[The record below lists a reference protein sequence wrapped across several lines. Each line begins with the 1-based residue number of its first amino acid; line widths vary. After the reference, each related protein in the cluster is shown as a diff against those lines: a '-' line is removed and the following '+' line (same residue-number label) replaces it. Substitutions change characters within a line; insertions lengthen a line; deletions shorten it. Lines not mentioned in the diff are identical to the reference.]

1 MRLSGS
7 CVQRANHYWYRAAR
21 VWLRR
26 ALTGLLLVLVLPP
39 VASWYVAQQ
48 TQPYTR
54 TNPEQVPAAPVGIV
68 LGAGVRADGT
78 PSRML
83 ADRLRVAAHLYRTG
97 QVSSLLL
104 TGDGVHP
111 TYNEVAGMQTFLVQ
125 QGVPRAALTLDRYGV
140 STYASCHRAAA
151 IYKIARAVVVSQAF
165 HVPRAVYLCRQ
176 QGIAVYGVGTAD
188 WGSYSPVT
196 MTFYSV
202 RESLATLKA
211 LWQVHVSRPSV
222 VDGQLAGAS

>member
-1 MRLSGS
+1 M
-7 CVQRANHYWYRAAR
+7 QRANNAWCGVAG
-21 VWLRR
+21 VWVRR
-26 ALTGLLLVLVLPP
+26 ALMGMLLLVALPTL
-39 VASWYVAQQ
+39 ASWYVVQQ

-54 TNPEQVPAAPVGIV
+54 TNPARVPAAPVGIV

-83 ADRLRVAAHLYRTG
+83 ADRLRAAAYLYRSG

-111 TYNEVAGMQTFLVQ
+111 TYNEVAVMQTFLVQ

-140 STYASCHRAAA
+140 STYASCYRAAA
-151 IYKIARAVVVSQAF
+151 IYQIERAVVVSQAF
-165 HVPRAVYLCRQ
+165 HIPRAVYLCRQ
-176 QGIAVYGVGTAD
+176 QGMVAYGVGTAD

-202 RESLATLKA
+202 REALATLKA

-222 VDGQLAGAS
+222 VAEQLAGTS